1 MEVTNDTGKEVQDMN
16 SVVLTVPG
24 VGVKSKN
31 IGHSK
36 LDEGTGI
43 ALAESALKKAEEWTP
58 LKDIFAGV
66 FDTTSSNTG
75 ICDGAM
81 VHLEKNLQ
89 SKLLWIA
96 CRHHV
101 SELHIKHVYNKTMMP
116 TKGPDD
122 PLFKSFQEWFISH
135 RQVEGFPDPNMFRQY
150 D

>member
-58 LKDIFAGV
+58 LLYYKALCLFYLCISVSLYLCLSRCQENWSRSRIDLIFIFDI
-66 FDTTSSNTG
+66 
-75 ICDGAM
+75 
-81 VHLEKNLQ
+81 H
-89 SKLLWIA
+89 
-96 CRHHV
+96 
-101 SELHIKHVYNKTMMP
+101 
-116 TKGPDD
+116 
-122 PLFKSFQEWFISH
+122 
-135 RQVEGFPDPNMFRQY
+135 
-150 D
+150 